1 MLTAGQVLTLPV
13 SQDECAG
20 ILLKSTVRKA
30 LRSVAAK
37 LLLISLLIAVIGSF
51 SSAAVQVRQV
61 LCSDQGAIL
70 DPQLWQSDPWWFP
83 TWESTQALHGFAPGL
98 QESPGY
104 RRPSSAL
111 YANEW
116 VNEFRDEWMK
126 NLKTNMD
133 PQVLKSCLPMN
144 DYMTVNMGT
153 SHQEVMWPHRLL
165 QLLPCLCFCL
175 ICKNACRWV
184 HVSFFLSPAPSLLSL
199 CNVFWVRLLNWVS
212 FP

>member
-20 ILLKSTVRKA
+20 ILLKSTVRQA
-30 LRSVAAK
+30 LRSVTK
-37 LLLISLLIAVIGSF
+37 LLFISLLIAVIGSF
-51 SSAAVQVRQV
+51 SSAAAQVRQV
-61 LCSDQGAIL
+61 LCGDQGAIL

-104 RRPSSAL
+104 RRPSRVL
-111 YANEW
+111 YMQMNGWMNSGMNEW
-116 VNEFRDEWMK
+116 KISKPIWIPKCWNHVCPWM
-126 NLKTNMD
+126 TIWQWTWV
-133 PQVLKSCLPMN
+133 PC
-144 DYMTVNMGT
+144 
-153 SHQEVMWPHRLL
+153 EVMWPHRLL

-175 ICKNACRWV
+175 IFKNACRWV

>member
-1 MLTAGQVLTLPV
+1 MTIFYLLVECVALYPFKDSDTSLPMLTAGQVLTLPV

-104 RRPSSAL
+104 RRPSRVL
-111 YANEW
+111 YMQMNGWMNSGMNEW
-116 VNEFRDEWMK
+116 KISKPIWSTKCWNHVCPWMAIWQW
-126 NLKTNMD
+126 TWV
-133 PQVLKSCLPMN
+133 PVTRKSCGL
-144 DYMTVNMGT
+144 TG
-153 SHQEVMWPHRLL
+153 
-165 QLLPCLCFCL
+165 CFSSYL
-175 ICKNACRWV
+175 V
-184 HVSFFLSPAPSLLSL
+184 FVSASFLRMHADG
-199 CNVFWVRLLNWVS
+199 FM
-212 FP
+212 